1 MTQLEQFS
9 SDPQSIQQWLND
21 LSEHDSCGVLS
32 SSGDFGADSSSIFFE
47 TICPSNAQTL
57 ALLRQATSVQIDQ
70 IISRSQ
76 TAFLKWRMCPAPK
89 RATWVARLRDLL
101 IRDKDRLGSL
111 ISLEMGKSKQ
121 EGDGEVQEM
130 IDMADFAIGQ
140 SRMLY
145 GKTMPSER
153 PGHRLMEQWQPLG
166 PILVITA
173 FNFPMAVWAWNAMLA
188 LVCGNVVVWKP
199 SSQTPLCAIAV
210 MQLARQA
217 FMGSGFDDVLSMI
230 FTSDRTILDNLIDQ
244 PVFPLVSFTG
254 STAVGRH
261 VNERVAKRMGR
272 CLLECGG
279 NNAMIVTPTANE
291 KLALPA
297 IVFSAVGTAGQRCT
311 SLRRLMIH
319 RSRYDEFKQQLV
331 RAYEQVSIGDP
342 QDESNLM
349 GPLIDSA
356 SVAEFVTA
364 INQAKSIGGNILFG
378 GQVLD
383 RAGFFVTPTMIE
395 AQHNWPLLQTENFSP
410 ILYLMPY
417 DQLEDA
423 MHWNNDVPQGL
434 SSAIFTQDIAEMEY
448 FLSSVGSDC
457 GIANVNIGTS
467 GAEIGGAFGG
477 EKETGGGREAGS
489 DAWKT
494 YMRRQTITIN
504 GSDEMPLSQGIKFNF
519 S

>member
-1 MTQLEQFS
+1 MSKHSL
-9 SDPQSIQQWLND
+9 QSWLNHLTKAD
-21 LSEHDSCGVLS
+21 RCGAS
-32 SSGDFGADSSSIFFE
+32 TSSGNLDMDTSAQLFKTQS
-47 TICPSNAQTL
+47 PSDGTAI
-57 ALLRQATSVQIDQ
+57 AEIAQATMPQVNQVIAY
-70 IISRSQ
+70 SQ
-76 TAFLKWRMCPAPK
+76 AAFLKWRLCPAPE
-89 RATWVARLRDLL
+89 RAKSIAILRDLL

-111 ISLEMGKSKQ
+111 IAMEMGKSKQ

-166 PILVITA
+166 VVLCITA

-188 LVCGNVVVWKP
+188 LVCGNVIVWKP
-199 SSQTPLCAIAV
+199 SSETPLCAIAL
-210 MQLARQA
+210 MQLVQEA
-217 FMGSGFDDVLSMI
+217 FSNTPYDHVASMI
-230 FTSDRTILDNLIDQ
+230 LTSDQGTLDALVDNKI
-244 PVFPLVSFTG
+244 FSLVSFTG
-254 STAVGRH
+254 STSVGRY

-279 NNAMIVTPTANE
+279 NNAMIITPSANK

-297 IVFSAVGTAGQRCT
+297 VVFSAIGTAGQRCT

-319 RSRYDEFKQQLV
+319 QSCYKEFTEQLLN
-331 RAYEQVSIGDP
+331 AYEQITIGDP
-342 QDESNLM
+342 QDTSNLM
-349 GPLIDSA
+349 GPLINRH
-356 SVAEFVTA
+356 A
-364 INQAKSIGGNILFG
+364 IDAYLTTIKQAQSLGAQILHGGKVLNKSGY
-378 GQVLD
+378 
-383 RAGFFVTPTMIE
+383 FVTPTIIE
-395 AQHNWPLLQTENFSP
+395 VKHDCSLLQTETFAP
-410 ILYLMPY
+410 ILYLIAY
-417 DQLEDA
+417 DNLEDA
-423 MHWNNDVPQGL
+423 VLWNNNVPQGL
-434 SSAIFTQDIAEMEY
+434 SSAIFSQDVTEIEY
-448 FLSSVGSDC
+448 FLSASGSDC

-489 DAWKT
+489 DAWKI

-504 GSDEMPLSQGIKFNF
+504 GSDQMPLSQGIEFNV